1 MSKVLIIIGSK
12 SDMEYAE
19 KCQAQLKTL
28 QIESVIEVS
37 SAHRHPERTADLTAG
52 AEEQGYEVIIAM
64 AGLAAALPGVAASH
78 SRLPVIGVPIPAAL
92 GGIDALLSIAQMP
105 PGIPVAAVGVGSP
118 GAKNAAVLAAR
129 ILALKYPDIKKALDN
144 FRQAL

>member
-1 MSKVLIIIGSK
+1 MSKVLIIIGSR

-19 KCQAQLKTL
+19 KCQAQLKAL

-37 SAHRHPERTADLTAG
+37 SAHRHPERTASLTAG
-52 AEEQGYEVIIAM
+52 AEKQGFEVIIAM
-64 AGLAAALPGVAASH
+64 AGLAAALPGTAAAH
-78 SRLPVIGVPIPAAL
+78 SRLPVIGVPLPAAL

-105 PGIPVAAVGVGSP
+105 PGIPVAAVGIGSP

-129 ILALKYPDIKKALDN
+129 ILALKYPEVQKALDD
-144 FRQAL
+144 FRHAL

>member
-1 MSKVLIIIGSK
+1 MSKVLIIIGSQ

-19 KCQAQLKTL
+19 KCQAQLKVL

-37 SAHRHPERTADLTAG
+37 SAHRHPEHTAALTAG
-52 AEEQGYEVIIAM
+52 AEEQGFEVIIAM

-105 PGIPVAAVGVGSP
+105 PGIPVAAVGIGSP

-129 ILALKYPDIKKALDN
+129 ILALKYPDIKKNLDN
-144 FRQAL
+144 FRQSL